1 MASLLLLMCFCSSL
15 SSSAAGGFI
24 TGFIPGT
31 SPHFEKV
38 VRMKKMRQ
46 FMDLANEL
54 RLIGTDIPREGEL
67 PGDLTTKNAMLDS
80 FRKIQEKSP
89 ELCTLYNEL
98 TSEDARAEIKKGMQH
113 YKKTGNES
121 ILTFSGFQDW
131 KSYLKDMMEPTEEM
145 KVDYGRLTEDQVRN
159 SCTWQSQDEERKKCL
174 PFTNVDIAIMEM
186 KDSCESL
193 RDMMEQQPED
203 LVDQILNAKQ

>member
-1 MASLLLLMCFCSSL
+1 MASLLLLMCCCSSL
-15 SSSAAGGFI
+15 SSSAVGGFI

-80 FRKIQEKSP
+80 FRKLQEKSP

-98 TSEDARAEIKKGMQH
+98 TSEDARAEIKKGMKH

>member
-1 MASLLLLMCFCSSL
+1 MASLLLLMCCCSSL

-80 FRKIQEKSP
+80 FRKLQEKSP

-98 TSEDARAEIKKGMQH
+98 TSEDARAEIKKGMQY
-113 YKKTGNES
+113 YKSNES

-174 PFTNVDIAIMEM
+174 PFSNVDIAIMEM

-193 RDMMEQQPED
+193 RDMMEQEPED

>member
-1 MASLLLLMCFCSSL
+1 MASLLLLMCCCSSL

-80 FRKIQEKSP
+80 FRKLQEKSP

-98 TSEDARAEIKKGMQH
+98 TSEDARAEIKKGMQ
-113 YKKTGNES
+113 YYRGNES

-174 PFTNVDIAIMEM
+174 PFSNVDIAIMEM

-193 RDMMEQQPED
+193 RDMMEQEPED

>member
-1 MASLLLLMCFCSSL
+1 MASLLLLMCCCSSL

-80 FRKIQEKSP
+80 FRKLQEKSP

-98 TSEDARAEIKKGMQH
+98 TSEDARAEIKKGMQY
-113 YKKTGNES
+113 YKSNES

-145 KVDYGRLTEDQVRN
+145 NYGRLTEDQVRN

-174 PFTNVDIAIMEM
+174 PFSNVDIAIMEM

>member
-1 MASLLLLMCFCSSL
+1 MASLLLLMCCCSSL

-24 TGFIPGT
+24 AGFIPGT

-38 VRMKKMRQ
+38 VRMKKMRR
-46 FMDLANEL
+46 FMDLANEM

-80 FRKIQEKSP
+80 FRKLQEKSP

-98 TSEDARAEIKKGMQH
+98 TSEDARAEIKKGMQY
-113 YKKTGNES
+113 YKSNES
-121 ILTFSGFQDW
+121 ILAFSGFQDW

>member
-1 MASLLLLMCFCSSL
+1 
-15 SSSAAGGFI
+15 
-24 TGFIPGT
+24 
-31 SPHFEKV
+31 
-38 VRMKKMRQ
+38 MKKMRQ

-80 FRKIQEKSP
+80 FRKLQEKSP

-98 TSEDARAEIKKGMQH
+98 TSEDARAEIKKGMQY
-113 YKKTGNES
+113 YKSNES

-131 KSYLKDMMEPTEEM
+131 KSYLKDMMEPTE
-145 KVDYGRLTEDQVRN
+145 DQVRN

-174 PFTNVDIAIMEM
+174 PFSNVDIAIMEM

>member
-1 MASLLLLMCFCSSL
+1 MASLLLLMCCCSSL

-80 FRKIQEKSP
+80 FRKLQEKSP

-98 TSEDARAEIKKGMQH
+98 TSEDARAEIKKGMQY
-113 YKKTGNES
+113 YKSNES

-174 PFTNVDIAIMEM
+174 PFSNVDIAIMEM

>member
-1 MASLLLLMCFCSSL
+1 MASLLLLMCCCSSL

-80 FRKIQEKSP
+80 FRKLQEKSP

-98 TSEDARAEIKKGMQH
+98 TSEDARAETKKGMQY
-113 YKKTGNES
+113 YKSNES

-174 PFTNVDIAIMEM
+174 PFSNVDIAIMEM

-203 LVDQILNAKQ
+203 LVDQILNTKQ

>member
-1 MASLLLLMCFCSSL
+1 MASLLLLMCCCSSL

-80 FRKIQEKSP
+80 FRKLQENHRNFA
-89 ELCTLYNEL
+89 LCTM
-98 TSEDARAEIKKGMQH
+98 S
-113 YKKTGNES
+113 
-121 ILTFSGFQDW
+121 
-131 KSYLKDMMEPTEEM
+131 
-145 KVDYGRLTEDQVRN
+145 
-159 SCTWQSQDEERKKCL
+159 
-174 PFTNVDIAIMEM
+174 
-186 KDSCESL
+186 
-193 RDMMEQQPED
+193 
-203 LVDQILNAKQ
+203 